1 MTFDKRIKI
10 LRSKKDG
17 VGSFAK
23 TMWEPDKE
31 LWANW
36 VKVDA
41 SEAVTSDS
49 VQSTKSAIVTVRYGN
64 YSSTI
69 DETLRIRY
77 KGIDYEIIS
86 VDNVDEQNR
95 KIEMRV
101 KATVNG

>member
-23 TMWEPDKE
+23 TVWETDKE

-36 VKVDA
+36 VKVDT
-41 SEAVTSDS
+41 SETIMGDS
-49 VQSTKSAIVTVRYGN
+49 VQATKSAIVTVRYGK
-64 YSSTI
+64 YSSTM

-86 VDNVDEQNR
+86 ADNVDEQNR
-95 KIEMRV
+95 KIEMKV
-101 KATVNG
+101 KAAVNG